1 MRKEDYSEELE
12 KILAGSKVVDVDL
25 NDQMKTNF
33 IAYAMAVNVSRAIP
47 DVRDGL
53 KPVHRRIIY
62 GMGEMGA
69 TYDKPFKKS
78 ARTVGDVMG
87 KYHPHGDSSIYD
99 AMVRLAQDFS
109 INHPLVQG
117 HGNFGSIDGDGAAA
131 SRYTEARLS
140 KISNEMLRDIDK
152 NTVEFVPNYDGELK
166 EPVVLP
172 ARFPNLLV
180 NGSDG
185 IAVGMA
191 TYIPPHNL
199 KEVIDGCVAMIDN
212 PEIDIEGLMEY
223 IPAPDYPTRGI
234 IMGGEAIKHAYTTGR
249 GGVIL
254 RGKAEI
260 EEEDNGK
267 ATITITQL
275 PYQVNKAKL
284 VTDIADLV
292 KDKRLEGIAKL
303 VDLSNRNGIKIVID
317 IKKDY
322 NPQVILNFLYK
333 HTELQISNGI
343 IMLALVNG
351 EPKILNLK
359 EMLNYYLQFQK
370 EVVTKRTKYDLEKA
384 QEKAH
389 ILEGLVV
396 ALSNIDEVIATIKA
410 SADRPEAILKL
421 TTNFLLDEVQAGA
434 ILDMRLQRLTGLEV
448 EKIKNDLNNLHI
460 QIDDFKDILAH
471 EERVWNIVK
480 TELIEI
486 RDSYGVERKTEIS
499 LDYSNIDIE
508 DLIAREDVVIS
519 LTHAGY
525 VKRLPV
531 AEYRAQHR
539 AGMGVTGH
547 TTREEDFVEKI
558 FVTSTHDTLL
568 FFTNMGK
575 VYSIKGY
582 EIPEASRQAKGRAII
597 NLLQLSPTEKVT
609 ALIPMKQKEEG
620 FLIMATKNGL
630 IKKTDLKEFES
641 IRKVGKI
648 AIKLLET
655 DELIS
660 VEHTNGTDEI
670 LVATH
675 NGKCIHFAE
684 TDVRPMGRDTQG
696 VKCMDLEN
704 GDYMVSMIKIKK
716 DIVPSAD
723 VAENG
728 DIKAAEQPENTGDA
742 TENVSCETLEKIY
755 KVLTITENGFGK
767 RSDLSD
773 YRLQIRAGK
782 GVKAGTF
789 NEKTGLLVGLRQIAC
804 DEDVILISD
813 KGTLIRIHGYELSEF
828 GRDALGVKV
837 MKMANNEKIVSMA
850 ITPIDEDKDVE
861 MQEEEV
867 QNSET
872 ENASPSDNQNEVK
885 EDMAERLT
893 EDTNFNEENDVQTD
907 DDEI

>member
-1 MRKEDYSEELE
+1 MKKEDYSEELT
-12 KILAGSKVVDVDL
+12 KILANSKVVDVDL

-87 KYHPHGDSSIYD
+87 KFHPHGDSSIYD

-109 INHPLVQG
+109 INAPLVQG

-152 NTVEFVPNYDGELK
+152 ETVDFVPNYDGEFK

-172 ARFPNLLV
+172 SRFPNLLV

-199 KEVIDGCVAMIDN
+199 TEVINGCIAMIDN
-212 PEIDIEGLMEY
+212 PDIDIDGLMQY
-223 IPAPDYPTRGI
+223 IPAPDYPTHGI
-234 IMGGEAIKHAYTTGR
+234 IMGGAAIRNAYATGR
-249 GGVIL
+249 GGVIV
-254 RGKAEI
+254 RGKATI

-267 ATITITQL
+267 STITITEL

-284 VTDIADLV
+284 VTDIANLV
-292 KDKRLEGIAKL
+292 KDKRLDGIAKL

-359 EMLNYYLQFQK
+359 QILYYYLQFQK
-370 EVVTKRTKYDLEKA
+370 EVITRRTKFDLEKA

-389 ILEGLVV
+389 ILEGLII
-396 ALSNIDEVIATIKA
+396 ALTNIDEVIKTIKA
-410 SADRPEAILKL
+410 SADRTNAIAKL
-421 TTNFLLDEVQAGA
+421 TSQFVLDEIQAGA

-448 EKIKNDLNNLHI
+448 EKIKNDLATLHV
-460 QIDDFKDILAH
+460 QIEDYKDILAH
-471 EERVWNIVK
+471 EPRVWQIIK
-480 TELIEI
+480 TELAEI
-486 RDSYGVERKTEIS
+486 SANYGEPRKTEIS
-499 LDYSNIDIE
+499 FDYSDIDIA
-508 DLIAREDVVIS
+508 DLIAKEDVVIS
-519 LTHAGY
+519 LTHCGY
-525 VKRLPV
+525 IKRLPV
-531 AEYRAQHR
+531 AEYKAQHR
-539 AGMGVTGH
+539 AGLGVTGL
-547 TTREEDFVEKI
+547 TTKEEDFVEKI
-558 FVTSTHDTLL
+558 FVTSTHDNLL

-597 NLLQLSPTEKVT
+597 NLLQLSAGEKVT
-609 ALIPMKQKEEG
+609 ALIPLKQNESG
-620 FLIMATKNGL
+620 YLMMATKNGL
-630 IKKTDLKEFES
+630 IKKTALKEFDS

-648 AIKLLET
+648 AIKLVDG

-660 VEHTNGTDEI
+660 VEHTNGSDEI

-684 TDVRPMGRDTQG
+684 SDVRPMGRDTQG
-696 VKCMDLEN
+696 VKCMDL
-704 GDYMVSMIKIKK
+704 GSDDFMVSMICLKQTQTAQQ
-716 DIVPSAD
+716 SN
-723 VAENG
+723 NG
-728 DIKAAEQPENTGDA
+728 NITDDKTAQDA
-742 TENVSCETLEKIY
+742 QVEINKNSSRNGGNVSRETIY
-755 KVLTITENGFGK
+755 KILTITENGYGK
-767 RSDLSD
+767 RSDLD
-773 YRLQIRAGK
+773 NYRLQIRAGK
-782 GVKAGTF
+782 GVKAGAF
-789 NEKTGLLVGLRQIAC
+789 DDRTGLLVGLREIS
-804 DEDVILISD
+804 DNDDVILISD
-813 KGTLIRIHGYELSEF
+813 KGTIIRVPGDEISEF
-828 GRDALGVKV
+828 NRDALGVRV
-837 MKMANNEKIVSMA
+837 MRVAQDEKIVSMA
-850 ITPIDEDKDVE
+850 ITPKNEDKAVE
-861 MQEEEV
+861 DEEEERAV
-867 QNSET
+867 NGENVTEEPKIDQMLDSEAGNVDANNDANIT
-872 ENASPSDNQNEVK
+872 EN
-885 EDMAERLT
+885 
-893 EDTNFNEENDVQTD
+893 TD
-907 DDEI
+907 DNN

>member
-1 MRKEDYSEELE
+1 MRKEDYSEELS
-12 KILAGSKVVDVDL
+12 KILANSKVVDVDL
-25 NDQMKTNF
+25 NDQMKENF

-109 INHPLVQG
+109 INNPLVQG

-140 KISNEMLRDIDK
+140 KIANEMLRDIDK
-152 NTVEFVPNYDGELK
+152 NTVDFVPNYDGELK

-199 KEVIDGCVAMIDN
+199 KEVINGCVAMIDN
-212 PEIDIEGLMEY
+212 PEIDIDGLMQY
-223 IPAPDYPTRGI
+223 IPAPDYPTRGL
-234 IMGGEAIKHAYTTGR
+234 IMGGAAIKHAYSTGR

-254 RGKAEI
+254 RGRANI

-267 ATITITQL
+267 STITITEL

-284 VTDIADLV
+284 VTDIANLV
-292 KDKRLEGIAKL
+292 KDKRVEGIAKL

-351 EPKILNLK
+351 EPKLLNLK
-359 EMLNYYLQFQK
+359 EMLGHYLNFQK

-389 ILEGLVV
+389 ILEGLLI
-396 ALSNIDEVIATIKA
+396 ALTNIDEVIATIKA
-410 SADRPEAILKL
+410 SADRQEAILNL
-421 TTNFLLDEVQAGA
+421 TSKFQLDDIQAGA

-448 EKIKNDLNNLHI
+448 EKIKNDLTNLHL
-460 QIDDFKDILAH
+460 QIEDFKDILAN
-471 EERVWNIVK
+471 EPRVWEIIK
-480 TELIEI
+480 KELLEI
-486 RDSYGVERKTEIS
+486 SNSYGEDRKTEIS
-499 LDYSNIDIE
+499 LDYSDIDIA
-508 DLIAREDVVIS
+508 DLIAREDVVIN
-519 LTHAGY
+519 LTHCGY

-539 AGMGVTGH
+539 AGQGVIGI
-547 TTREEDFVEKI
+547 TTKEEDFVEKI

-575 VYSIKGY
+575 VYSLKGY

-597 NLLQLSPTEKVT
+597 NLLQLSSGEKVT
-609 ALIPMKQKEEG
+609 ALIPLKENEQG
-620 FLIMATKNGL
+620 YLMMATKKGL
-630 IKKTDLKEFES
+630 IKKTALEEFSS

-648 AIKLLET
+648 AIKLIEG
-655 DELIS
+655 DELMS
-660 VEHTNGTDEI
+660 VELTNGSDEI

-684 TDVRPMGRDTQG
+684 TDVRAMGRDTQG
-696 VKCMDLEN
+696 VKCMDLDDD
-704 GDYMVSMIKIKK
+704 DYMVSMIRVKFDKNNEIY
-716 DIVPSAD
+716 S
-723 VAENG
+723 ENNE
-728 DIKAAEQPENTGDA
+728 KTAQNQENS
-742 TENVSCETLEKIY
+742 TENENSVSYETMY
-755 KVLTITENGFGK
+755 KVLTITEKGYGK
-767 RSDLSD
+767 RSDISN

-782 GVKAGTF
+782 GVKAGVL
-789 NEKTGLLVGLRQIAC
+789 NEKTGLLVGLKQISQN
-804 DEDVILISD
+804 DDVILISD
-813 KGTLIRIHGYELSEF
+813 KGTIIRVNGNEISEF
-828 GRDALGVKV
+828 NRDSLGVRVMKV
-837 MKMANNEKIVSMA
+837 MEGEKIVSMA
-850 ITPIDEDKDVE
+850 ITPTNEDKDVE
-861 MQEEEV
+861 EQEEERIESGEAETGEV
-867 QNSET
+867 DFATNIENKAESE
-872 ENASPSDNQNEVK
+872 EFKQ
-885 EDMAERLT
+885 
-893 EDTNFNEENDVQTD
+893 ENDA
-907 DDEI
+907 EWI

>member
-1 MRKEDYSEELE
+1 MKKEDYTEELA
-12 KILAGSKVVDVDL
+12 KILAESKVKEVDL
-25 NDQMKTNF
+25 NDQMKENF

-109 INHPLVQG
+109 INCPLVQG

-152 NTVEFVPNYDGELK
+152 NTVDFVPNYDGELK
-166 EPVVLP
+166 EPTVLP

-199 KEVIDGCVAMIDN
+199 KEVINGCIAMIDN
-212 PEIDIEGLMEY
+212 PEIDIDGLMQY
-223 IPAPDYPTRGI
+223 IPAPDYPTKGI
-234 IMGGEAIKHAYTTGR
+234 IMGGEAIKHAYSTGR

-254 RGKAEI
+254 RGRAEI
-260 EEEDNGK
+260 EEEDNGRS
-267 ATITITQL
+267 TITITEL

-284 VTDIADLV
+284 VTDIANLV

-359 EMLNYYLQFQK
+359 EMLFHYLQFQK
-370 EVVTKRTKYDLEKA
+370 EVITKRTKYDLEKA

-389 ILEGLVV
+389 ILEGLLV
-396 ALSNIDEVIATIKA
+396 ALTNIDEVIATIKA
-410 SADRPEAILKL
+410 SADRPEAILNL
-421 TTNFLLDEVQAGA
+421 TSKFLLDEIQAGA

-448 EKIKNDLNNLHI
+448 EKIKNDLTNLHI
-460 QIDDFKDILAH
+460 QIADYKDILAN
-471 EERVWNIVK
+471 EYRVWNIIK
-480 TELIEI
+480 DELTQIANG
-486 RDSYGVERKTEIS
+486 YGEERKTEIS
-499 LDYSNIDIE
+499 FDYSNIDIA
-508 DLIAREDVVIS
+508 DLIAKEDVVIS

-539 AGMGVTGH
+539 AGQGVTGL
-547 TTREEDFVEKI
+547 TTKEEDFVEKI

-568 FFTNMGK
+568 FFTNQGK

-597 NLLQLSPTEKVT
+597 NLLQLDANEKVT
-609 ALIPMKQKEEG
+609 ALIPLKADEKGYLM
-620 FLIMATKNGL
+620 MATKGGL
-630 IKKTDLKEFES
+630 IKKTNLTEFES

-648 AIKLLET
+648 AIKLLEG

-660 VEHTNGTDEI
+660 VELTNGADEI

-684 TDVRPMGRDTQG
+684 TDVRSMGRDTQG
-696 VKCMDLEN
+696 VKCMDLDEN
-704 GDYMVSMIKIKK
+704 DYLVSMIKLKK
-716 DIVPSAD
+716 DINYTED
-723 VAENG
+723 RQNG
-728 DIKAAEQPENTGDA
+728 EDQ
-742 TENVSCETLEKIY
+742 NVLCETQELHY

-767 RSDLSD
+767 RSDITD
-773 YRLQIRAGK
+773 YRLQTRAGK

-789 NEKTGLLVGLRQIAC
+789 NEKTGLLVGLKQVA
-804 DEDVILISD
+804 DNEDIILISD
-813 KGTLIRIHGYELSEF
+813 KGTIIRIHGNELSEF

-837 MKMANNEKIVSMA
+837 MRMSNNEKVVSMA
-850 ITPIDEDKDVE
+850 ITPMDEEKEVE
-861 MQEEEV
+861 SQEETRIENGEAEQV
-867 QNSET
+867 AEHIESQDLVRT
-872 ENASPSDNQNEVK
+872 EQE
-885 EDMAERLT
+885 
-893 EDTNFNEENDVQTD
+893 NEE
-907 DDEI
+907 

>member
-1 MRKEDYSEELE
+1 MKKDDYSEELA
-12 KILAGSKVVDVDL
+12 KVLASSKVVEVDL
-25 NDQMKTNF
+25 NDQMKENF

-69 TYDKPFKKS
+69 TNDKPFKKS
-78 ARTVGDVMG
+78 ARAVGEVMG

-109 INHPLVQG
+109 INKPLVQG

-140 KISNEMLRDIDK
+140 KISNEMLRDIEK
-152 NTVEFVPNYDGELK
+152 NTVDFIPNYDGEFK

-199 KEVIDGCVAMIDN
+199 KEVINGCVAMIDN
-212 PEIDIEGLMEY
+212 PEIDIDGLMQY
-223 IPAPDYPTRGI
+223 IPAPDYPTRGL
-234 IMGGEAIKHAYTTGR
+234 IMGGAAIKHAYATGR

-254 RGKAEI
+254 RGRANI
-260 EEEDNGK
+260 EEEDNGRS
-267 ATITITQL
+267 TITITEL

-284 VTDIADLV
+284 VTDIANLV
-292 KDKRLEGIAKL
+292 KDKRVEGIAKL

-351 EPKILNLK
+351 EPKLLNLK
-359 EMLNYYLQFQK
+359 EMLNHYLQFQK

-389 ILEGLVV
+389 ILEGLLV
-396 ALSNIDEVIATIKA
+396 ALTNIDEVIAVIKA
-410 SADRPEAILKL
+410 SADRQEAILNL
-421 TTNFLLDEVQAGA
+421 TSKFLLDEVQAGA

-448 EKIKNDLNNLHI
+448 EKIKNDLNTLHL
-460 QIDDFKDILAH
+460 QIEDFKDILAH
-471 EERVWNIVK
+471 EPRVWEIIKN
-480 TELIEI
+480 ELIEI
-486 RDSYGVERKTEIS
+486 SNTYGDERKTEIS
-499 LDYSNIDIE
+499 LDYSDIDIA

-519 LTHAGY
+519 LTHCGY

-539 AGMGVTGH
+539 AGQGVTGL
-547 TTREEDFVEKI
+547 TTKEEDFVEKI

-575 VYSIKGY
+575 VYSLKGY

-597 NLLQLSPTEKVT
+597 NLLQLTPGEKVT
-609 ALIPMKQKEEG
+609 ALIPLKENEAG
-620 FLIMATKNGL
+620 YLMMATRNGL
-630 IKKTDLKEFES
+630 IKKTALEEFAS

-648 AIKLLET
+648 AIKLLEN
-655 DELIS
+655 DELMS
-660 VEHTNGTDEI
+660 VELTTGSDEI

-684 TDVRPMGRDTQG
+684 TDVRAMGRDTQG

-704 GDYMVSMIKIKK
+704 NDYMVSMIKLKK
-716 DIVPSAD
+716 DKNI
-723 VAENG
+723 ENLS
-728 DIKAAEQPENTGDA
+728 KNSEKMLENSQKTGKND
-742 TENVSCETLEKIY
+742 EIVSCETIY
-755 KVLTITENGFGK
+755 KILTITENGYGK
-767 RSDLSD
+767 RSDLNN

-782 GVKAGTF
+782 GVKAGVL
-789 NEKTGLLVGLRQIAC
+789 NDKTGLLVGLKQISNN
-804 DEDVILISD
+804 DDVILISD
-813 KGTLIRIHGYELSEF
+813 KGTIIRINGNEISEF
-828 GRDALGVKV
+828 NRDSLGVRV
-837 MKMANNEKIVSMA
+837 MRMVDNEKIVSIA
-850 ITPIDEDKDVE
+850 ITPTNEEQDIEE
-861 MQEEEV
+861 QEEERIENGEAETGEMLISMPINEI
-867 QNSET
+867 NS
-872 ENASPSDNQNEVK
+872 D
-885 EDMAERLT
+885 
-893 EDTNFNEENDVQTD
+893 ENDTSGQV
-907 DDEI
+907 E

>member
-1 MRKEDYSEELE
+1 MRKEDYSEELS
-12 KILAGSKVVDVDL
+12 KILANSKVVDVDL
-25 NDQMKTNF
+25 NDQMKENF

-109 INHPLVQG
+109 INNPLVQG

-140 KISNEMLRDIDK
+140 KIANEMLRDIDK

-199 KEVIDGCVAMIDN
+199 KEVINGCVAMIDN
-212 PEIDIEGLMEY
+212 PEIDIDGLMQY
-223 IPAPDYPTRGI
+223 IPAPDYPTRGL
-234 IMGGEAIKHAYTTGR
+234 IMGGAAIKHAYSTGR

-254 RGKAEI
+254 RGRANI
-260 EEEDNGK
+260 EEEDNGRS
-267 ATITITQL
+267 TITITEL

-284 VTDIADLV
+284 VTDIANLV
-292 KDKRLEGIAKL
+292 KDKRVEGIAKL

-351 EPKILNLK
+351 EPKLLNLK
-359 EMLNYYLQFQK
+359 EMLTHYLNFQK

-389 ILEGLVV
+389 ILEGLLI
-396 ALSNIDEVIATIKA
+396 ALSNIDDVIATIKA
-410 SADRPEAILKL
+410 SADRQEAIANL
-421 TTNFLLDEVQAGA
+421 TTKFVLDEIQAGA

-448 EKIKNDLNNLHI
+448 EKIKNDLNSLHL
-460 QIDDFKDILAH
+460 QIEDFKDILAN
-471 EERVWNIVK
+471 EPRVWEIIK
-480 TELIEI
+480 KELLEI
-486 RDSYGVERKTEIS
+486 SNSYGEDRKTEIS
-499 LDYSNIDIE
+499 LDYSDIDIA

-519 LTHAGY
+519 LTHCGY

-539 AGMGVTGH
+539 AGQGVIGL
-547 TTREEDFVEKI
+547 TTKEEDFVEKI

-575 VYSIKGY
+575 VYSLKGY

-597 NLLQLSPTEKVT
+597 NLLQLTPGEKVT
-609 ALIPMKQKEEG
+609 ALIPLKENEAG
-620 FLIMATKNGL
+620 YLMMATRNGL
-630 IKKTDLKEFES
+630 IKKTSLEEFAS

-648 AIKLLET
+648 AIKLIEG
-655 DELIS
+655 DELMS
-660 VEHTNGTDEI
+660 VELTNGSDEI

-684 TDVRPMGRDTQG
+684 TDVRAMGRDTQG
-696 VKCMDLEN
+696 VKCMDLESD
-704 GDYMVSMIKIKK
+704 DYMVSMIRLKFAKNIEKL
-716 DIVPSAD
+716 
-723 VAENG
+723 AEN
-728 DIKAAEQPENTGDA
+728 DEKSAKSEQNFDKNA
-742 TENVSCETLEKIY
+742 ENVSHETIY
-755 KVLTITENGFGK
+755 KVLTITEKGYGK
-767 RSDLSD
+767 RSDLSN

-782 GVKAGTF
+782 GVKASVL
-789 NEKTGLLVGLRQIAC
+789 NDKTGLLVGIKQITSE
-804 DEDVILISD
+804 DDVILISD
-813 KGTLIRIHGYELSEF
+813 KGTIIRVNGNEISEF
-828 GRDALGVKV
+828 NRDSLGVRV
-837 MKMANNEKIVSMA
+837 MKVVEGEKIVSMA
-850 ITPIDEDKDVE
+850 ITPKNEDKDVE
-861 MQEEEV
+861 EQEEERIESGEAEV
-867 QNSET
+867 
-872 ENASPSDNQNEVK
+872 ASNEPTNMVT
-885 EDMAERLT
+885 AEQ
-893 EDTNFNEENDVQTD
+893 ENFNEIE
-907 DDEI
+907 

>member
-1 MRKEDYSEELE
+1 MKKEDYSEELS
-12 KILAGSKVVDVDL
+12 KILANSKVVDVDL
-25 NDQMKTNF
+25 NDQMRENF

-109 INHPLVQG
+109 INCPLVQG

-152 NTVEFVPNYDGELK
+152 NTVDFVPNYDGELK

-199 KEVIDGCVAMIDN
+199 KEVINGCIAMIDN
-212 PEIDIEGLMEY
+212 PEIDIDGLMQY
-223 IPAPDYPTRGI
+223 IPAPDYPTKGL
-234 IMGGEAIKHAYTTGR
+234 IMGGEAIRHAYSTGR

-254 RGKAEI
+254 RGRAEI
-260 EEEDNGK
+260 EEEDNGRS
-267 ATITITQL
+267 TITITEL

-284 VTDIADLV
+284 VTDIANLV
-292 KDKRLEGIAKL
+292 KDKRVEGISKL

-359 EMLNYYLQFQK
+359 EMLYYYLEFQK

-389 ILEGLVV
+389 ILEGLVI

-410 SADRPEAILKL
+410 SADRPEAILNL
-421 TTNFLLDEVQAGA
+421 TSKFVLDEIQAGA

-448 EKIKNDLNNLHI
+448 EKIKKDLENLHI
-460 QIDDFKDILAH
+460 QIADYKDILAN
-471 EERVWNIVK
+471 ESRVWAIIKNEL
-480 TELIEI
+480 TEISE
-486 RDSYGVERKTEIS
+486 SYGEPRKTEIS
-499 LDYSNIDIE
+499 LDYSNIDIA
-508 DLIAREDVVIS
+508 DLIAKEDVVIS

-539 AGMGVTGH
+539 AGMGVTGL
-547 TTREEDFVEKI
+547 TTKEEDFVEKI

-568 FFTNMGK
+568 FFTNQGK

-597 NLLQLSPTEKVT
+597 NLLQLDANEKVT
-609 ALIPMKQKEEG
+609 ALIPMKSAEEG
-620 FLIMATKNGL
+620 YLMMATKGGL

-648 AIKLLET
+648 AIKLLEN
-655 DELIS
+655 DQLIS
-660 VEHTNGTDEI
+660 VEHTIGNDEI

-684 TDVRPMGRDTQG
+684 TDVRAMGRDTQG
-696 VKCMDLEN
+696 VKCMDLDDN
-704 GDYMVSMIKIKK
+704 DYLVSMIKLKNNSQDALNTYGI
-716 DIVPSAD
+716 
-723 VAENG
+723 EN
-728 DIKAAEQPENTGDA
+728 D
-742 TENVSCETLEKIY
+742 NVSRETQTEY

-767 RSDLSD
+767 RSDLAD
-773 YRLQIRAGK
+773 YRLQSRAGK

-789 NEKTGLLVGLRQIAC
+789 NEKTGLLVGLKQVSQNDDI
-804 DEDVILISD
+804 ILISD
-813 KGTLIRIHGYELSEF
+813 KGTIIRIHANELSEF

-837 MKMANNEKIVSMA
+837 MKMANNEKVVALA
-850 ITPIDEDKDVE
+850 ITPMDEDKE
-861 MQEEEV
+861 IEALENKLEAEENQEAETLK
-867 QNSET
+867 T
-872 ENASPSDNQNEVK
+872 ENEIRQ
-885 EDMAERLT
+885 EDA
-893 EDTNFNEENDVQTD
+893 N
-907 DDEI
+907 

>member
-1 MRKEDYSEELE
+1 MKKNDYSEELS
-12 KILAGSKVVDVDL
+12 KILAESKVVDVDL
-25 NDQMKTNF
+25 NDQMRENF

-62 GMGEMGA
+62 AMGEMGA

-78 ARTVGDVMG
+78 ARAVGEVMG

-109 INHPLVQG
+109 INSPLVQG

-152 NTVEFVPNYDGELK
+152 NTVDFVPNYDGELK
-166 EPVVLP
+166 EPTVLP
-172 ARFPNLLV
+172 SRFPNLLV

-199 KEVIDGCVAMIDN
+199 REVINGCIAMIDN
-212 PEIDIEGLMEY
+212 PEIDIDGLMQY
-223 IPAPDYPTRGI
+223 IPAPDYPTKGL
-234 IMGGEAIKHAYTTGR
+234 IMGGEAIRHAYSTGR

-254 RGKAEI
+254 RGRAEI
-260 EEEDNGK
+260 EEDDSGR
-267 ATITITQL
+267 ATITITEL

-284 VTDIADLV
+284 VTDIANLV
-292 KDKRLEGIAKL
+292 KDKKVEGISKL
-303 VDLSNRNGIKIVID
+303 VDLSNRNGIKIEID
-317 IKKDY
+317 VKKDY

-359 EMLNYYLQFQK
+359 QMLYHYLEFQK

-389 ILEGLVV
+389 ILEGLVT
-396 ALSNIDEVIATIKA
+396 ALSNIDEVIKIIKA

-421 TTNFLLDEVQAGA
+421 TQQFLLDEVQAGA
-434 ILDMRLQRLTGLEV
+434 ILDMRLQRLTSLEV
-448 EKIKNDLNNLHI
+448 EKIKKDLENLHI
-460 QIDDFKDILAH
+460 QIADYKDILAN
-471 EERVWNIVK
+471 ESRVWQIIK
-480 TELIEI
+480 TELTEI
-486 RDSYGVERKTEIS
+486 SNAYGVDRKTEIS
-499 LDYSNIDIE
+499 LDYSNIDIA
-508 DLIAREDVVIS
+508 DLIAKEDIVIS

-531 AEYRAQHR
+531 SEYRAQHR
-539 AGMGVTGH
+539 AGMGVTGL
-547 TTREEDFVEKI
+547 TTKEEDFVEKI
-558 FVTSTHDTLL
+558 FVTNTHETLL
-568 FFTNMGK
+568 FFTNQGK

-597 NLLQLSPTEKVT
+597 NLLQLNADEKVT
-609 ALIPMKQKEEG
+609 ALIPMKENEEG
-620 FLIMATKNGL
+620 YLMMATKNGL
-630 IKKTDLKEFES
+630 IKKTNLREFDS

-648 AIKLLET
+648 AIKLL
-655 DELIS
+655 DNDQLIS
-660 VEHTNGTDEI
+660 VEHTGGNDEI

-684 TDVRPMGRDTQG
+684 TDVRAMGRDTQG

-704 GDYMVSMIKIKK
+704 DDYLVSMIKIKK
-716 DIVPSAD
+716 DVVSDD
-723 VAENG
+723 V
-728 DIKAAEQPENTGDA
+728 
-742 TENVSCETLEKIY
+742 SRETINY

-767 RSDLSD
+767 RSELSD
-773 YRLQIRAGK
+773 YRLQTRAGK

-789 NEKTGLLVGLRQIAC
+789 NEKTGLLVGLKQVAEN
-804 DEDVILISD
+804 DDVIMISN
-813 KGTLIRIHGYELSEF
+813 KGTIIRIHANELSEF
-828 GRDALGVKV
+828 NRDALGVKV
-837 MKMANNEKIVSMA
+837 MKMANNEFIVSLA
-850 ITPIDEDKDVE
+850 ITPMDEDKEVEAQEEQIEKTESVNGDVTLESELDAEQTNADDENDDVE
-861 MQEEEV
+861 
-867 QNSET
+867 
-872 ENASPSDNQNEVK
+872 
-885 EDMAERLT
+885 
-893 EDTNFNEENDVQTD
+893 
-907 DDEI
+907 

>member
-1 MRKEDYSEELE
+1 MKKDDYSEELS
-12 KILAGSKVVDVDL
+12 KILENSKIVDVDL

-109 INHPLVQG
+109 INNPLVQG

-140 KISNEMLRDIDK
+140 KIANEMLRDIDK
-152 NTVEFVPNYDGELK
+152 NTVDFVPNYDGELK

-199 KEVIDGCVAMIDN
+199 KEVINGCVAMIDN
-212 PEIDIEGLMEY
+212 PDIDIDGLMQY
-223 IPAPDYPTRGI
+223 IPAPDYPTRGL
-234 IMGGEAIKHAYTTGR
+234 IMGGTAIKHAYETGR

-254 RGKAEI
+254 RGRANI
-260 EEEDNGK
+260 DEEENGRS
-267 ATITITQL
+267 TITITEL

-284 VTDIADLV
+284 VTDIANLV

-322 NPQVILNFLYK
+322 NPQVVLNFLYK

-343 IMLALVNG
+343 IMLALLNG

-359 EMLNYYLQFQK
+359 EMLYHYLQFQK

-389 ILEGLVV
+389 ILEGLIV
-396 ALSNIDEVIATIKA
+396 ALEDIDNVIQTIKK
-410 SADRPEAILKL
+410 SADRPEAIQNL
-421 TTNFLLDEVQAGA
+421 TTKYLLDEVQAGA

-448 EKIKNDLNNLHI
+448 EKIKNDLNNLHL
-460 QIDDFKDILAH
+460 QIEDFKDILAH
-471 EERVWNIVK
+471 EPRVWEIIK
-480 TELIEI
+480 TELLEI
-486 RDSYGVERKTEIS
+486 SNAYGEDRKTEIS
-499 LDYSNIDIE
+499 LDYSDIDIA

-519 LTHAGY
+519 LTHCGY

-531 AEYRAQHR
+531 TEYRAQHR
-539 AGMGVTGH
+539 AGQGVTGL
-547 TTREEDFVEKI
+547 TTKEEDFVEKI

-575 VYSIKGY
+575 VYSLKGY

-597 NLLQLSPTEKVT
+597 NLLQLNSGEKVT
-609 ALIPMKQKEEG
+609 ALIPLKENEKG
-620 FLIMATKNGL
+620 YLMMATKNGL

-648 AIKLLET
+648 AIKLVEG
-655 DELIS
+655 DELMS
-660 VEHTNGTDEI
+660 VELTNGNNEI

-684 TDVRPMGRDTQG
+684 TDVRAMGRDTQG
-696 VKCMDLEN
+696 VKCMDLEDD
-704 GDYMVSMIKIKK
+704 DYMVSMICLKENKNLQKFEENSEKTVENSEKI
-716 DIVPSAD
+716 
-723 VAENG
+723 
-728 DIKAAEQPENTGDA
+728 
-742 TENVSCETLEKIY
+742 TENEEIFENCVNYKI
-755 KVLTITENGFGK
+755 LTITENGYGK
-767 RSDLSD
+767 RSDLSN

-782 GVKAGTF
+782 GVKAGVF
-789 NEKTGLLVGLRQIAC
+789 NDKTGLLVGLKQITEN
-804 DEDVILISD
+804 DDVILISD
-813 KGTLIRIHGYELSEF
+813 KGTIIRVNGKEISEF
-828 GRDALGVKV
+828 NRDALGVRV
-837 MKMANNEKIVSMA
+837 MRVMDKEKIVSMA
-850 ITPIDEDKDVE
+850 ITPTNEEKAVEDQEDERIE
-861 MQEEEV
+861 NGEA
-867 QNSET
+867 ET
-872 ENASPSDNQNEVK
+872 ENVPIETAIKDLEILNQ
-885 EDMAERLT
+885 EDSE
-893 EDTNFNEENDVQTD
+893 
-907 DDEI
+907 

>member
-1 MRKEDYSEELE
+1 M
-12 KILAGSKVVDVDL
+12 
-25 NDQMKTNF
+25 Q
-33 IAYAMAVNVSRAIP
+33 
-47 DVRDGL
+47 
-53 KPVHRRIIY
+53 
-62 GMGEMGA
+62 
-69 TYDKPFKKS
+69 
-78 ARTVGDVMG
+78 
-87 KYHPHGDSSIYD
+87 
-99 AMVRLAQDFS
+99 
-109 INHPLVQG
+109 
-117 HGNFGSIDGDGAAA
+117 
-131 SRYTEARLS
+131 
-140 KISNEMLRDIDK
+140 
-152 NTVEFVPNYDGELK
+152 
-166 EPVVLP
+166 
-172 ARFPNLLV
+172 
-180 NGSDG
+180 
-185 IAVGMA
+185 
-191 TYIPPHNL
+191 
-199 KEVIDGCVAMIDN
+199 
-212 PEIDIEGLMEY
+212 
-223 IPAPDYPTRGI
+223 
-234 IMGGEAIKHAYTTGR
+234 
-249 GGVIL
+249 
-254 RGKAEI
+254 
-260 EEEDNGK
+260 
-267 ATITITQL
+267 
-275 PYQVNKAKL
+275 YQVNKEKI
-284 VTDIADLV
+284 VTDIANLV

-359 EMLNYYLQFQK
+359 QMLDHYLQFQK

-389 ILEGLVV
+389 ILEGLVI
-396 ALSNIDEVIATIKA
+396 ALSSIDEVIATIKA
-410 SADRPEAILKL
+410 SADRPDAILKL
-421 TTNFLLDEVQAGA
+421 TTNFNLDEIQAGA

-448 EKIKNDLNNLHI
+448 EKIKNDLESLHV
-460 QIDDFKDILAH
+460 QIADFKDILAK

-486 RDSYGVERKTEIS
+486 RDSYGVDRKTEIS

-547 TTREEDFVEKI
+547 TTKEEDFVEKI

-597 NLLQLSPTEKVT
+597 NLLQLMPTEKVT

-620 FLIMATKNGL
+620 FLMMATKNGL

-660 VEHTNGTDEI
+660 VEHTYGTDEI

-696 VKCMDLEN
+696 VKCMDLEKD
-704 GDYMVSMIKIKK
+704 DYMVSMIKIKK
-716 DIVPSAD
+716 DVVNTENNLDNAD
-723 VAENG
+723 EG
-728 DIKAAEQPENTGDA
+728 Q
-742 TENVSCETLEKIY
+742 ENVSCETLAKNY

-789 NEKTGLLVGLRQIAC
+789 NDKTGLLVGLKQIAS

-837 MKMANNEKIVSMA
+837 MKMANGEKIVSMA
-850 ITPIDEDKDVE
+850 ITPIDEEKDVE
-861 MQEEEV
+861 EQEEEA
-867 QNSET
+867 QNSQT
-872 ENASPSDNQNEVK
+872 EVNEKNNNEAIENNEMPNEVNDIK
-885 EDMAERLT
+885 EAGD
-893 EDTNFNEENDVQTD
+893 EE
-907 DDEI
+907 I

>member
-1 MRKEDYSEELE
+1 MRKDDYSEELS
-12 KILAGSKVVDVDL
+12 KILAESKVVDVDL
-25 NDQMKTNF
+25 NDQMRENF

-109 INHPLVQG
+109 INCPLVQG

-152 NTVEFVPNYDGELK
+152 NTVDFVPNYDGELK
-166 EPVVLP
+166 EPTVLP

-199 KEVIDGCVAMIDN
+199 KEVINGCIAMIDN
-212 PEIDIEGLMEY
+212 PDIDIDGLMEY
-223 IPAPDYPTRGI
+223 IPAPDYPTKGL
-234 IMGGEAIKHAYTTGR
+234 IMGGEAVKHAYSTGR
-249 GGVIL
+249 GGIIL
-254 RGKAEI
+254 RGRAEI
-260 EEEDNGK
+260 EEEDNGR
-267 ATITITQL
+267 ATITITEL

-284 VTDIADLV
+284 VTDIANLV
-292 KDKRLEGIAKL
+292 KDKRLEGISKL

-359 EMLNYYLQFQK
+359 EMLYHYLQFQK

-384 QEKAH
+384 QERAH
-389 ILEGLVV
+389 ILEGLVT
-396 ALSNIDEVIATIKA
+396 ALADIDNVIATIKA
-410 SADRPEAILKL
+410 SADRADAIAKL
-421 TTNFLLDEVQAGA
+421 TSNFVLDEIQAGA

-448 EKIKNDLNNLHI
+448 EKIKNELTNLHI
-460 QIDDFKDILAH
+460 QIEDYKDILAN
-471 EERVWNIVK
+471 EYRIWEIIK
-480 TELIEI
+480 TELSEI
-486 RDSYGVERKTEIS
+486 ANNYGEDRKTEIS
-499 LDYSNIDIE
+499 LDYSNIDIA
-508 DLIAREDVVIS
+508 DLIAKEDVVIS

-539 AGMGVTGH
+539 AGMGVMGH
-547 TTREEDFVEKI
+547 TTKEEDFVEKI

-568 FFTNMGK
+568 FFTNQGK

-597 NLLQLSPTEKVT
+597 NLLQLAASEKVT
-609 ALIPMKQKEEG
+609 ALIPMKENEEG
-620 FLIMATKNGL
+620 FLMMATKGGL
-630 IKKTDLKEFES
+630 IKKTNLREFDS

-648 AIKLLET
+648 AIKLLDN

-660 VEHTNGTDEI
+660 VEHTTGADEI

-684 TDVRPMGRDTQG
+684 SDVRAMGRDTQG
-696 VKCMDLEN
+696 VKCMDLD
-704 GDYMVSMIKIKK
+704 GDDYLVSMIKLKK
-716 DIVPSAD
+716 DIESA
-723 VAENG
+723 VEQIEN
-728 DIKAAEQPENTGDA
+728 D
-742 TENVSCETLEKIY
+742 ENVSRETGAIKY
-755 KVLTITENGFGK
+755 KVLTVTENGFGK
-767 RSDLSD
+767 RSDLTD
-773 YRLQIRAGK
+773 YRLQTRAGK
-782 GVKAGTF
+782 GVKAGIF
-789 NEKTGLLVGLRQIAC
+789 NEKTGLLVGLKQVCENDDI
-804 DEDVILISD
+804 ILISN
-813 KGTLIRIHGYELSEF
+813 KGTLIRIHANELSEF
-828 GRDALGVKV
+828 GRDTLGVKV
-837 MKMANNEKIVSMA
+837 MKMSNGEFIVSMA
-850 ITPIDEDKDVE
+850 ITPMDEDKEVE
-861 MQEEEV
+861 NQEELV
-867 QNSET
+867 QASEESLAQTINENT
-872 ENASPSDNQNEVK
+872 ENEDINEV
-885 EDMAERLT
+885 
-893 EDTNFNEENDVQTD
+893 NES

>member
-1 MRKEDYSEELE
+1 MKKNDYSEELS
-12 KILAGSKVVDVDL
+12 KILASSKVVDVDL
-25 NDQMKTNF
+25 NDQMKENF

-62 GMGEMGA
+62 AMGEMGA

-78 ARTVGDVMG
+78 ARAVGEVMG

-109 INHPLVQG
+109 INNPLVQG

-152 NTVEFVPNYDGELK
+152 NTVDFVPNYDGELK

-199 KEVIDGCVAMIDN
+199 QEVVNGCVALIDN
-212 PEIDIEGLMEY
+212 PEIDIDGLMQY
-223 IPAPDYPTRGI
+223 IPAPDYPTKGL
-234 IMGGEAIKHAYTTGR
+234 IMGGAAIKHAYSTGR

-254 RGKAEI
+254 RGRANI
-260 EEEDNGK
+260 EEEDNGRS
-267 ATITITQL
+267 TITITEL

-284 VTDIADLV
+284 VTDIANLV
-292 KDKRLEGIAKL
+292 KDKRVEGIAKL
-303 VDLSNRNGIKIVID
+303 VDLSNRNGIKIEID
-317 IKKDY
+317 VKKDY

-351 EPKILNLK
+351 EPKMLNLK
-359 EMLNYYLQFQK
+359 EMLQHYLNFQK
-370 EVVTKRTKYDLEKA
+370 DVVTKRTKYDLEKA

-389 ILEGLVV
+389 ILEGLLI

-410 SADRPEAILKL
+410 SADRQDAISKL
-421 TTNFLLDEVQAGA
+421 TSKFVLDDIQAGA

-448 EKIKNDLNNLHI
+448 EKIKNDLNNLHL
-460 QIDDFKDILAH
+460 QIEDYKDILAH
-471 EERVWNIVK
+471 ESRVWDIIK
-480 TELIEI
+480 KELTEISE
-486 RDSYGVERKTEIS
+486 SYGEARKTEIS
-499 LDYSNIDIE
+499 LDYSDIDIA

-519 LTHAGY
+519 LTHCGY

-539 AGMGVTGH
+539 AGQGVTGL
-547 TTREEDFVEKI
+547 TTKEEDFVEKI

-575 VYSIKGY
+575 VYSMKGY

-597 NLLQLSPTEKVT
+597 NLLQLQSGEKVT
-609 ALIPMKQKEEG
+609 ALIPLKENEVG
-620 FLIMATKNGL
+620 YLMMATKNGL
-630 IKKTDLKEFES
+630 IKKTSLEEFAS

-648 AIKLLET
+648 AIKLIEN
-655 DELIS
+655 DELMS
-660 VEHTNGTDEI
+660 VELTNGSDEI

-684 TDVRPMGRDTQG
+684 TDVRAMGRDTQG
-696 VKCMDLEN
+696 VKCMDLDDD
-704 GDYMVSMIKIKK
+704 DYMVSMIKLKQNK
-716 DIVPSAD
+716 IV
-723 VAENG
+723 ENTENNG
-728 DIKAAEQPENTGDA
+728 DSA
-742 TENVSCETLEKIY
+742 ENVSCETIY
-755 KVLTITENGFGK
+755 HVLTITENGYGK
-767 RSDLSD
+767 RSELEN
-773 YRLQIRAGK
+773 YRLQARAGK
-782 GVKAGTF
+782 GVKAGVF
-789 NEKTGLLVGLRQIAC
+789 NEKTGLLVGLKQISNN
-804 DEDVILISD
+804 EDVILISD
-813 KGTLIRIHGYELSEF
+813 KGTIIRVNGSEISKF
-828 GRDALGVKV
+828 NRDSLGVRIMRV
-837 MKMANNEKIVSMA
+837 VNNEKIVSIA
-850 ITPIDEDKDVE
+850 ITPTDEEKEVE
-861 MQEEEV
+861 EQEEV
-867 QNSET
+867 QQQ
-872 ENASPSDNQNEVK
+872 ENRENQTQIIKENFDSDDSNLDGSNNE
-885 EDMAERLT
+885 
-893 EDTNFNEENDVQTD
+893 
-907 DDEI
+907 

>member
-69 TYDKPFKKS
+69 TCDKPFKKS

-140 KISNEMLRDIDK
+140 KISDEMLRDIDK
-152 NTVEFVPNYDGELK
+152 NTVDFVPNYDGELK

-199 KEVIDGCVAMIDN
+199 KEVIDGCIAMIDN
-212 PEIDIEGLMEY
+212 PEIDIDGLMQY

-234 IMGGEAIKHAYTTGR
+234 IMGGEAIRHAYTTGR

-254 RGKAEI
+254 RGRAEI

-267 ATITITQL
+267 SSITITEL

-292 KDKRLEGIAKL
+292 KDKRLEGISKI
-303 VDLSNRNGIKIVID
+303 VDLSNRNGINIVID

-359 EMLNYYLQFQK
+359 EMLHHYLQFQK
-370 EVVTKRTKYDLEKA
+370 EVVTRRTKYDLEKA

-396 ALSNIDEVIATIKA
+396 ALSNIDEVITTIKA
-410 SADRPEAILKL
+410 SADRPEAILNL
-421 TTNFLLDEVQAGA
+421 TTKFALDEIQAGA

-448 EKIKNDLNNLHI
+448 EKIKTDLTNLHI

-480 TELIEI
+480 VELQEV

-499 LDYSNIDIE
+499 LDYSNIDIA
-508 DLIAREDVVIS
+508 DLIAKEDVVIS

-547 TTREEDFVEKI
+547 TTKEEDFVEKI

-597 NLLQLSPTEKVT
+597 NLLQLAPTEKVT
-609 ALIPMKQKEEG
+609 ALIPLKENEEG
-620 FLIMATKNGL
+620 YLMMATRNGL

-648 AIKLLET
+648 AIKLLEN

-660 VEHTNGTDEI
+660 VELTNGKNEI

-704 GDYMVSMIKIKK
+704 GDYMVSMIKIKDDVLIDENK
-716 DIVPSAD
+716 AKELSAETNNEEEND
-723 VAENG
+723 V
-728 DIKAAEQPENTGDA
+728 
-742 TENVSCETLEKIY
+742 SRETQSKIY
-755 KVLTITENGFGK
+755 KILTITENGFGK

-782 GVKAGTF
+782 GVKAGVF
-789 NEKTGLLVGLRQIAC
+789 NEKTGLLVGLKQVSS
-804 DEDVILISD
+804 DEDIILITN
-813 KGTLIRIHGYELSEF
+813 KGTLIRIHADELSEF
-828 GRDALGVKV
+828 GRDTLGVKV
-837 MKMANNEKIVSMA
+837 MKTTNNEIIVSMA
-850 ITPIDEDKDVE
+850 ITPRDEDEEIEVQTEESDVNE
-861 MQEEEV
+861 VGETESLQQLEEKPEEE
-867 QNSET
+867 
-872 ENASPSDNQNEVK
+872 NE
-885 EDMAERLT
+885 
-893 EDTNFNEENDVQTD
+893 
-907 DDEI
+907 